1 MKTTH
6 IVITPKNKIWVAEN
20 ASDADALRLQ
30 GNTAKVLFCKMPK
43 QLQTFFDKNPKEK
56 GLFTKAFAYW
66 IRVKAK
72 NQKEIQKKYGTL
84 KQKLSK
90 FSEELLQIIKNIATL
105 IAKKIKKF
113 WYYQNKKQ
121 RIAKRMT
128 YYYNFA

>member
-6 IVITPKNKIWVAEN
+6 IIITPKKKIWVAEN

-30 GNTAKVLFCKMPK
+30 GNTAKVLFCNMPCELK
-43 QLQTFFDKNPKEK
+43 KFFRENPEERS
-56 GLFTKAFAYW
+56 LFTKAFAYW

-84 KQKLSK
+84 KQKLSE
-90 FSEELLQIIKNIATL
+90 FSEELLQTVKNIATL

-121 RIAKRMT
+121 RIAKRMS
-128 YYYNFA
+128 YYYNFK